1 MAFYGC
7 RSPFRSFLFVSRL
20 RLRRPVWR
28 VKPAACRLPPSRA
41 LAPQVTP
48 RAFVSSS
55 PTCFAFTGFRRRN
68 GAGPSVALPGTAC
81 RASGP
86 PCRVPGRRAQ
96 AAGLRPA
103 GHETRSNEL
112 SRHKNELSSAGAAG
126 GEGTGRGARSPGRR
140 PRCAPCTWNHG
151 TLPTSVSPGSLTEES
166 PGWRTIGHCVPSAPE
181 GLTRECHADAPD
193 TAGAGRG
200 TVTCPGAWR
209 LAARPLVP
217 GHSLPD
223 HPSWNTN
230 HHPRR
235 EGTSRPA
242 KPNKS
247 LYCAI
252 FFYQKVI
259 KI

>member
-1 MAFYGC
+1 MPDLA
-7 RSPFRSFLFVSRL
+7 SRCL
-20 RLRRPVWR
+20 
-28 VKPAACRLPPSRA
+28 
-41 LAPQVTP
+41 
-48 RAFVSSS
+48 
-55 PTCFAFTGFRRRN
+55 
-68 GAGPSVALPGTAC
+68 
-81 RASGP
+81 
-86 PCRVPGRRAQ
+86 GRRAGPRGRRAECR
-96 AAGLRPA
+96 AAEHKPQDFAQRDTKREATNCRDTKTSSAARGPPEGRGRGGEHAARDA
-103 GHETRSNEL
+103 GH
-112 SRHKNELSSAGAAG
+112 AA
-126 GEGTGRGARSPGRR
+126 P
-140 PRCAPCTWNHG
+140 PCTWNHG